1 MLIYIKSY
9 IAYSCFRLIEKHLL
23 FCDIWPKPYDYQ
35 HVRWHFPRV
44 TLDFIADTAPR
55 NVNRS

>member
-23 FCDIWPKPYDYQ
+23 FCDIWPNPYDYQ
-35 HVRWHFPRV
+35 RIKCHI
-44 TLDFIADTAPR
+44 LQ
-55 NVNRS
+55 